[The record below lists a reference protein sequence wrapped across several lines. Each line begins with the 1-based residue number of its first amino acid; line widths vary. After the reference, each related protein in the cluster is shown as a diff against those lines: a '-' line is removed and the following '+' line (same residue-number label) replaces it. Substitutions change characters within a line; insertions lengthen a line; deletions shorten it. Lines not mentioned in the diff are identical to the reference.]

1 MEDTSYG
8 WRAAAPGGRWR
19 EFKTQGETGDRRIGW
34 GHTTSGPRS
43 RLQVQVRVR
52 VRVRVR
58 ESGPGSAPEPEHLNL
73 IPDGRDLGPENISP
87 PHPFRFPVSL

>member
-8 WRAAAPGGRWR
+8 WRGAAPGGRWR
-19 EFKTQGETGDRRIGW
+19 EFKTQRETGDRRISW

-58 ESGPGSAPEPEHLNL
+58 ESGPGPVPEPE
-73 IPDGRDLGPENISP
+73 
-87 PHPFRFPVSL
+87 